1 MKKGFRFYAL
11 FGALISS
18 LAFSPVCAFADDGYS
33 VQYFDSEA
41 DYFANSGGSS
51 FSNSYND
58 SYSSGNYY
66 DYSTDYTDYSTET
79 LYNGNYTDTIQ
90 TESYGD
96 YTIDGYYENG
106 TSTLGSDIVYGS
118 SSTPTTRLWS
128 DEPLVNTVTANQHR
142 VRNEKKPITIKIN
155 GEKYTPRDTQPL
167 LIDGRVFVPLRF
179 VVEQLGY
186 TVSWDSEEMI
196 AEINDG
202 AIVVEVGSYTMW
214 KYDGMTIP
222 TDVPPFLY
230 QGTLMVGLRQIGNAL
245 NYKVGWDE
253 ENRVVSLD
261 RAKPNYDLKQHNVFD
276 RSVY

>member
-1 MKKGFRFYAL
+1 M
-11 FGALISS
+11 
-18 LAFSPVCAFADDGYS
+18 
-33 VQYFDSEA
+33 
-41 DYFANSGGSS
+41 
-51 FSNSYND
+51 
-58 SYSSGNYY
+58 
-66 DYSTDYTDYSTET
+66 
-79 LYNGNYTDTIQ
+79 
-90 TESYGD
+90 
-96 YTIDGYYENG
+96 
-106 TSTLGSDIVYGS
+106 
-118 SSTPTTRLWS
+118 
-128 DEPLVNTVTANQHR
+128 NTVTANQYR

-214 KYDGMTIP
+214 KYNGMTIP

-253 ENRVVSLD
+253 ANRVVSLD